1 LPAEEIA
8 MPTLTGRSSCRQ
20 AALLLALGC
29 LLSGCSMLDGAIAGV
44 AGATLIGARSPSHEI
59 EQVYYLGVFDPDDQ
73 VPPSLY
79 RLTVR
84 GQASFIS
91 AVQFASGWVPAQLVD
106 SLETRIQF
114 KEKSTE
120 LEFTTGDPGRHAK
133 LTPGRRLMLFGPEG
147 FREAPAD
154 HRLVVVMGSNADRYF
169 QSVEQVLGAVAAAKR
184 EQALTPEA
192 RQADVIKRLLELS
205 EEQGRIQRLK
215 ADFGATGALP
225 AATTSSGGGQ

>member
-1 LPAEEIA
+1 
-8 MPTLTGRSSCRQ
+8 MPTGTGGARQ
-20 AALLLALGC
+20 HAICLGLLLGVAVAA
-29 LLSGCSMLDGAIAGV
+29 SGCSFDALLGGV

-91 AVQFASGWVPAQLVD
+91 AVKFASGWVPAPLVD

-114 KEKSTE
+114 KEKGTE
-120 LEFTTGDPGRHAK
+120 LDFATGDPSRHAA

-147 FREAPAD
+147 FREAPRD
-154 HRLVVVMGSNADRYF
+154 HRLVVVMGSNADEYF

-184 EQALTPEA
+184 EQALSPDA
-192 RQADVIKRLLELS
+192 RQTEVVTRLLELS
-205 EEQGRIQRLK
+205 REEGRLK
-215 ADFGATGALP
+215 RIGADFEA
-225 AATTSSGGGQ
+225 SGGPRADAAPVARPH

>member
-1 LPAEEIA
+1 
-8 MPTLTGRSSCRQ
+8 MPTLTGGSRWPK
-20 AALLLALGC
+20 AALALALAW
-29 LLSGCSMLDGAIAGV
+29 LVSGCSIEGLLAGV
-44 AGATLIGARSPSHEI
+44 GVTTIIGARSPSHEI

-91 AVQFASGWVPAQLVD
+91 AVQFASGWVPAHLVD

-120 LEFTTGDPGRHAK
+120 LEFTTGDPSRHAK

-147 FREAPAD
+147 FREAPAN
-154 HRLVVVMGSNADRYF
+154 HRLVIVMGSNADKYF
-169 QSVEQVLGAVAAAKR
+169 ESVEHVLGAVAAAKR
-184 EQALTPEA
+184 EQALTPDE
-192 RQADVIKRLLELS
+192 RQGEVIKRLLELS
-205 EEQGRIQRLK
+205 EEQGRLQRLK
-215 ADFGATGALP
+215 ADFDAPVAP
-225 AATTSSGGGQ
+225 RASATTPGGTP

>member
-1 LPAEEIA
+1 
-8 MPTLTGRSSCRQ
+8 MPRLASSFVARLIPLLVLAASVAGCTLSG
-20 AALLLALGC
+20 LLATVG
-29 LLSGCSMLDGAIAGV
+29 
-44 AGATLIGARSPSHEI
+44 GATLVGARSPSHEL
-59 EQVYYLGVFDPDDQ
+59 EQIYYLGVFDPDDQ

-91 AVQFASGWVPAQLVD
+91 LVKFASGWVPAHLVD

-120 LEFTTGDPGRHAK
+120 LDFSTGDPGRHSK

-147 FREAPAD
+147 FREAPAN
-154 HRLVVVMGSNADRYF
+154 HRLVIVMGSNADQYF
-169 QSVEQVLGAVAAAKR
+169 ESVEQVLGAVAAAKR
-184 EQALTPEA
+184 EQALTPAE

-205 EEQGRIQRLK
+205 EEQGRLQRIR
-215 ADFGATGALP
+215 ADFGALGVPWADASTAG
-225 AATTSSGGGQ
+225 SSR

>member
-1 LPAEEIA
+1 MRA
-8 MPTLTGRSSCRQ
+8 LTGSFRGRGHVV
-20 AALLLALGC
+20 LALA
-29 LLSGCSMLDGAIAGV
+29 LASLVSGCSMLEGLLAGAGV
-44 AGATLIGARSPSHEI
+44 STVVGARSPSHEI

-91 AVQFASGWVPAQLVD
+91 AVQFASGWVPAHLVD

-120 LEFTTGDPGRHAK
+120 LEFTTGDPSRQAK

-147 FREAPAD
+147 FREAPAN
-154 HRLVVVMGSNADRYF
+154 HRLVIVMGSNADTYF
-169 QSVEQVLGAVAAAKR
+169 ESIEKVLGAVAAAKR
-184 EQALTPEA
+184 EQALSPEE
-192 RQADVIKRLLELS
+192 RQGDVIKRLLELS

-215 ADFGATGALP
+215 ADFD
-225 AATTSSGGGQ
+225 AAAAPRAAAPGGGTQ